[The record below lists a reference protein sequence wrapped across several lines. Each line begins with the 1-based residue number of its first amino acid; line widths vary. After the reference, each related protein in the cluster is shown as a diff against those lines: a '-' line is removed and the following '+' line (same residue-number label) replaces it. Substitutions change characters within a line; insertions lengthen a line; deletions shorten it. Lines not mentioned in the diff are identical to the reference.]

1 VPFDW
6 DYPATWE
13 KALRGIGAVY
23 VNYHPDYAFPGA
35 IENLSRF
42 TRVAASC
49 GIERLVILTGR
60 GEHHAQLGEEV
71 IAKSGLDYTIVRSAW
86 FAQNFSEG
94 SLWEPA
100 MEGVVPMPGG
110 DLEEPIIDIDDLAD
124 VIVEAL
130 TGAGHS
136 GQTYECTGP
145 RLLGFAEVAD
155 ILSGAM
161 GRRVDYLPISFED
174 FHAELETTSGT
185 VFADIVTNIARETF
199 DGRNAKRFQKITLGI
214 GGITAL
220 AIGTFIALAPHAFY
234 ASYGIMLRQDPNLL
248 NELRAPGA
256 GLAVFGALMLAGIV
270 RAANHHRCPSARR
283 V

>member
-1 VPFDW
+1 MTTKPFLITGATGKTGSRVLARLKAGGHDARSGSRKAQPPFDW
-6 DYPATWE
+6 DNPATWE
-13 KALRGIGAVY
+13 KALRGMGAIY

-35 IENLSRF
+35 IENLKLF
-42 TRVAASC
+42 TRVAVSC
-49 GIERLVILTGR
+49 GVERMVILTGR
-60 GEHHAQLGEEV
+60 GEYHAQLGEEV
-71 IAKSGLDYTIVRSAW
+71 IAKSGMDYTIVRSAW

-100 MEGVVPMPGG
+100 MDGVVPMPGG

-161 GRRVDYLPISFED
+161 GRRIDYLPNTYED
-174 FHAELETTSGT
+174 FHAELEATSGI
-185 VFADIVTNIARETF
+185 VFADIVTSIARETF
-199 DGRNAKRFQKITLGI
+199 DGRNAKI
-214 GGITAL
+214 GDGVMR
-220 AIGTFIALAPHAFY
+220 AIG
-234 ASYGIMLRQDPNLL
+234 
-248 NELRAPGA
+248 RAPRDFTEFAQAAAAA
-256 GLAVFGALMLAGIV
+256 GKWAK
-270 RAANHHRCPSARR
+270 AA
-283 V
+283 

>member
-1 VPFDW
+1 MRSKPILITGATGKTGSRILARLKAAGHGARSGSREAPVPFDW
-6 DYPATWE
+6 DKSATWE
-13 KALRGIGAVY
+13 KALRGMGAVY

-35 IENLSRF
+35 IENLTRF
-42 TRVAASC
+42 TRVAVSC
-49 GIERLVILTGR
+49 GVERLVILTGR
-60 GEHHAQLGEEV
+60 GEYHAQLGEEV

-161 GRRVDYLPISFED
+161 GRRVDFLPISFED
-174 FHAELETTSGT
+174 FHAELEATSGT
-185 VFADIVTNIARETF
+185 VFADIVTSIARETF
-199 DGRNAKRFQKITLGI
+199 DGRNAKI
-214 GGITAL
+214 GDGVL
-220 AIGTFIALAPHAFY
+220 RAIG
-234 ASYGIMLRQDPNLL
+234 
-248 NELRAPGA
+248 RAPRDFTEFAQTAAAA
-256 GLAVFGALMLAGIV
+256 GKWAS
-270 RAANHHRCPSARR
+270 AA
-283 V
+283 

>member
-1 VPFDW
+1 MISKPILVTGATGKTGSRVLARLKSAGHDARSGSRKAPTPFDW
-6 DYPATWE
+6 DDPATWE
-13 KALRGIGAVY
+13 KALRGTRAVY

-35 IENLSRF
+35 IENLTRF
-42 TRVAASC
+42 TRVAVSV
-49 GIERLVILTGR
+49 GVERLVVLTGR

-94 SLWEPA
+94 SLLEPV

-130 TGAGHS
+130 IGADHS
-136 GQTYECTGP
+136 GQIYECTGP

-161 GRRVDYLPISFED
+161 GRRVDYLPISFDE
-174 FHAELETTSGT
+174 FRAELEATSGAT
-185 VFADIVTNIARETF
+185 FADIVTNIARETF
-199 DGRNAKRFQKITLGI
+199 DGRNAKI
-214 GGITAL
+214 GDGV
-220 AIGTFIALAPHAFY
+220 
-234 ASYGIMLRQDPNLL
+234 M
-248 NELRAPGA
+248 RAVGREPRDFTEFA
-256 GLAVFGALMLAGIV
+256 Q
-270 RAANHHRCPSARR
+270 AAAAEGKWTKAA
-283 V
+283 

>member
-1 VPFDW
+1 MTSKPILITGATGKTGSRVLDRLKASGHDANSGSRKAQPPFDW
-6 DYPATWE
+6 DDLSTWE
-13 KALRGIGAVY
+13 TALSGTWAVY

-35 IENLSRF
+35 IENLARF
-42 TRVAASC
+42 IHVAASC
-49 GIERLVILTGR
+49 GVERLVILTGR
-60 GEHHAQLGEEV
+60 GEYHAQLGEEV

-94 SLWEPA
+94 SLWEPV

-110 DLEEPIIDIDDLAD
+110 DLEEPIIDIDDLAE

-130 TGAGHS
+130 TGTGHS

-174 FHAELETTSGT
+174 FHAELETTSGP
-185 VFADIVTNIARETF
+185 VFADIVTGIARETF
-199 DGRNAKRFQKITLGI
+199 DGRNAKLGD
-214 GGITAL
+214 GVMR
-220 AIGTFIALAPHAFY
+220 AIG
-234 ASYGIMLRQDPNLL
+234 
-248 NELRAPGA
+248 RAPRDFTEFAQAAASA
-256 GLAVFGALMLAGIV
+256 GKWAK
-270 RAANHHRCPSARR
+270 AA
-283 V
+283 

>member
-1 VPFDW
+1 MTTKPILITGATGKTGSRVLARLRAAAHDARSGSRKAQPGFDW
-6 DYPATWE
+6 DDPTTWE
-13 KALRGIGAVY
+13 AALSGIKAVY

-35 IENLSRF
+35 IENLTGF
-42 TRVAASC
+42 TEVAASC
-49 GIERLVILTGR
+49 GVERLVILTGR
-60 GEHHAQLGEEV
+60 GEHHAQRGEEV
-71 IAKSGLDYTIVRSAW
+71 IAKSGLDYTIIRSAW

-174 FHAELETTSGT
+174 FHAELEATSGS
-185 VFADIVTNIARETF
+185 VFADIVTSIARETF
-199 DGRNAKRFQKITLGI
+199 DGRNAKI
-214 GGITAL
+214 GDGVQR
-220 AIGTFIALAPHAFY
+220 AIG
-234 ASYGIMLRQDPNLL
+234 
-248 NELRAPGA
+248 RAPRDFTEFAQTAAAA
-256 GLAVFGALMLAGIV
+256 GKWAKEA
-270 RAANHHRCPSARR
+270 
-283 V
+283 

>member
-1 VPFDW
+1 MTSKPILITGATGKTGSRVLARLRAAGHDARSGSRKAAVPFDW
-6 DYPATWE
+6 DDSATWE
-13 KALRGIGAVY
+13 TALRGMGAVY

-35 IENLSRF
+35 IENLTHF

-49 GIERLVILTGR
+49 SVERIIILTGR
-60 GEHHAQLGEEV
+60 GEHYAQRGEDV

-130 TGAGHS
+130 KGAGHS

-161 GRRVDYLPISFED
+161 GRRVDYLPISFDD
-174 FHAELETTSGT
+174 FHAELEATSGT
-185 VFADIVTNIARETF
+185 VFADIVTSIARETF
-199 DGRNAKRFQKITLGI
+199 DGRNANI
-214 GGITAL
+214 GDGVMR
-220 AIGTFIALAPHAFY
+220 AIG
-234 ASYGIMLRQDPNLL
+234 
-248 NELRAPGA
+248 RAPRDFTEFAQTAAAA
-256 GLAVFGALMLAGIV
+256 GKWAK
-270 RAANHHRCPSARR
+270 AA
-283 V
+283 

>member
-1 VPFDW
+1 MTSKPILITGATGKAGARVLARLRATGHDARSGSRRAPLPFDW
-6 DYPATWE
+6 DDPTTWE
-13 KALRGIGAVY
+13 KALSGIWAVY
-23 VNYHPDYAFPGA
+23 INYHPDYVFPGA
-35 IENLSRF
+35 IENLTHF
-42 TRVAASC
+42 THVAASC
-49 GIERLVILTGR
+49 GVERLVILTGR

-124 VIVEAL
+124 VIIEAL

-136 GQTYECTGP
+136 AQTYECTGP

-174 FHAELETTSGT
+174 FHAELEATSGT
-185 VFADIVTNIARETF
+185 VFADIVTGIARETF
-199 DGRNAKRFQKITLGI
+199 DGRNAKLGD
-214 GGITAL
+214 GVMR
-220 AIGTFIALAPHAFY
+220 AIG
-234 ASYGIMLRQDPNLL
+234 
-248 NELRAPGA
+248 RAPRDFTEFAQAAATA
-256 GLAVFGALMLAGIV
+256 GKWSK
-270 RAANHHRCPSARR
+270 AA
-283 V
+283 

>member
-1 VPFDW
+1 MTSKPILITGATGKTGSRVLTRLKAGGHDARSGSRKAPVPFDW
-6 DYPATWE
+6 DDQATWE
-13 KALRGIGAVY
+13 KALRGMGAVY

-35 IENLSRF
+35 IENLTRF
-42 TRVAASC
+42 TGVAVSC
-49 GIERLVILTGR
+49 GVERLVILTGR

-71 IAKSGLDYTIVRSAW
+71 IAKSGLDFTIVRSAW

-136 GQTYECTGP
+136 GQIYECTGP

-174 FHAELETTSGT
+174 FHAELEATSGT
-185 VFADIVTNIARETF
+185 VFAEIVTSIARETF
-199 DGRNAKRFQKITLGI
+199 DGRNAKI
-214 GGITAL
+214 GDGVMR
-220 AIGTFIALAPHAFY
+220 AIG
-234 ASYGIMLRQDPNLL
+234 
-248 NELRAPGA
+248 RAPRDFTEFAQAAATA
-256 GLAVFGALMLAGIV
+256 GKWSK
-270 RAANHHRCPSARR
+270 AA
-283 V
+283 

>member
-1 VPFDW
+1 MTSKPILITGATGKTGSRVLARLKAAGHDARSGSREAPVLFDW
-6 DYPATWE
+6 DDPATWQ

-35 IENLSRF
+35 IENLTRF
-42 TRVAASC
+42 TRVATSS
-49 GIERLVILTGR
+49 GVERLVILTGR
-60 GEHHAQLGEEV
+60 GEHYAQLGEEV

-94 SLWEPA
+94 SLWKPT
-100 MEGVVPMPGG
+100 MDGVVPMPGG
-110 DLEEPIIDIDDLAD
+110 DLEEPIIDIDDLAE
-124 VIVEAL
+124 VIVQAL

-174 FHAELETTSGT
+174 FYAELEATSGT
-185 VFADIVTNIARETF
+185 VFADIVTSIARETF
-199 DGRNAKRFQKITLGI
+199 DGRNAKI
-214 GGITAL
+214 GDGVMR
-220 AIGTFIALAPHAFY
+220 AIGSAPRDFTEFAQ
-234 ASYGIMLRQDPNLL
+234 A
-248 NELRAPGA
+248 AAAA
-256 GLAVFGALMLAGIV
+256 GKWAK
-270 RAANHHRCPSARR
+270 AA
-283 V
+283 

>member
-1 VPFDW
+1 MTSKPILVTGATGKTGSRVLARLKAAGHDARLGSRKAQPPFDW
-6 DYPATWE
+6 DDPTTWE
-13 KALRGIGAVY
+13 NAMRDMGAVY

-35 IENLSRF
+35 VENLTRF

-49 GIERLVILTGR
+49 GVERLVILTGR

-71 IAKSGLDYTIVRSAW
+71 IAKSGLDFTIVRSAW

-145 RLLGFAEVAD
+145 RLLSFAEVAD

-174 FHAELETTSGT
+174 FHAELEATSGT
-185 VFADIVTNIARETF
+185 VFADIVTSIARETF
-199 DGRNAKRFQKITLGI
+199 DGRNAKI
-214 GGITAL
+214 GDGVMR
-220 AIGTFIALAPHAFY
+220 AIG
-234 ASYGIMLRQDPNLL
+234 
-248 NELRAPGA
+248 RAPRDFTEFAQAAAAA
-256 GLAVFGALMLAGIV
+256 GKWAK
-270 RAANHHRCPSARR
+270 AA
-283 V
+283 

>member
-1 VPFDW
+1 MTSNPILITGATGKTGSRVLARLKAGGHNAHAGSRKAAVPFDW
-6 DYPATWE
+6 DDPGTWE
-13 KALRGIGAVY
+13 KGLRGMGAVY

-35 IENLSRF
+35 IENLTRF
-42 TRVAASC
+42 TRVAGSC
-49 GIERLVILTGR
+49 GVERLVILTGR
-60 GEHHAQLGEEV
+60 GEHHAQRGEEV

-86 FAQNFSEG
+86 FAQIFSEG

-174 FHAELETTSGT
+174 FHAELEATSGT
-185 VFADIVTNIARETF
+185 DFADIVTNIARETF
-199 DGRNAKRFQKITLGI
+199 DGRNA
-214 GGITAL
+214 
-220 AIGTFIALAPHAFY
+220 AIGDGVMRAI
-234 ASYGIMLRQDPNLL
+234 G
-248 NELRAPGA
+248 RAPRDFAEFAQAASAA
-256 GLAVFGALMLAGIV
+256 GKWSK
-270 RAANHHRCPSARR
+270 AA
-283 V
+283 